1 MRKLKIGIA
10 YEGGNDSDVLLVLIG
25 RIVSEKQL
33 AIDWDNIVDCKSYT
47 VILKFLG
54 TYIKKFEQEEVD
66 LAVFCTDQDREEKSR
81 RKEIRKAVERKSR
94 TFLEKCIIA
103 VPDPHIEDWL
113 LLDDGIVKKKLG
125 INGSC
130 ALPYK
135 EKAPKDRFMQLYNE
149 SNYLKSQK
157 GLRIE
162 IAQEMNIDLC
172 ASKSPDFLAFIEDV
186 KNFVRLSRQ
195 NA

>member
-10 YEGGNDSDVLLVLIG
+10 YEGGNDSDVLVVLIE
-25 RIVSEKQL
+25 RIISEKQL
-33 AIDWDNIVDCKSYT
+33 AIDRDNIVDCKSYT
-47 VILKFLG
+47 VILKYLG
-54 TYIKKFEQEEVD
+54 TYIRKFEQEEVD
-66 LAVFCTDQDREEKSR
+66 LAVFCTDQDGEEKSR
-81 RKEIRKAVERKSR
+81 RKEIRKAIEKKSL

-125 INGSC
+125 IDGSSV
-130 ALPYK
+130 LPYK

-149 SNYLKSQK
+149 SGYSNSQQD
-157 GLRIE
+157 LRVE

-172 ASKSPDFLAFIEDV
+172 ASKSADFSAFIEDV
-186 KNFVRLSRQ
+186 KNFIRSYK
-195 NA
+195 